1 MTASSI
7 DGPDWLAAEREALS
21 RVDLK
26 ADAQSVGRVEAIADG
41 VAQVSGLPE
50 ARLGELLRFE
60 GGRMGYTLS
69 LEPEAINAAIF
80 DEAEAIGVGSL
91 VATTGEIARVPVGP
105 ALLGRVI
112 DPLGR
117 PLDRN
122 EQIAAEAFHPI
133 ERPAPAII
141 DRDLVSEPV
150 ATGILVVDA
159 LFALGR
165 GQRELI
171 IGDRATGKTSI
182 AVDTIINQKRSDM
195 ICIYVAVGQ
204 RATAVERVVEAA
216 RQFGAPERCVFVVA
230 SAAASAALQWI
241 APFAGFTIGEYFR
254 DRGGHALVIVDDLT
268 KHAATHRE
276 LALLTREP
284 PGREAFPADIF
295 YVHAR
300 LLERAAK
307 LSPELGGGSL
317 TALPIAETD
326 AGNLSAFI
334 PTNLISITDG
344 QIVLD
349 FAPLRRQ
356 SAPRCRCRPEREPS
370 RRQSAGAGVA
380 RGLRAAETRLFA
392 VSRTRDV
399 HALRRHR
406 RYARPRDDRPRRA
419 HPGDARPAPLRH
431 VEASRSGRALVGS
444 VGWRVRWRAGRKSGR
459 GPRARCGA
467 TRRVGAGD
475 GRLGHGDRILRRGGT
490 QKARRGGARARQR
503 GEAAVTERLSDLVA
517 RIGSVRQLSSVIGAM
532 RGIAAARAREAR
544 ERVEGVR
551 AYAST
556 VGAAIGQALA
566 LAEDRGVPSGSRE
579 GRGGHLVIALCAE
592 QGFAGLFNRR
602 VLDVAERL
610 LKADG
615 SHERELVLLGGRG
628 LAAAEERGLEVG
640 WSAAMVAHVDEV
652 GALADRV
659 TEQLYARLE
668 SGRATRVSVV
678 HAAPAMAE
686 IRVVER
692 ALAPFDFE
700 RFPRAKNPSPPII
713 SLAPQILLAELAQEY
728 VFAELC
734 EALTLSL
741 AAENEARLRAM
752 TAAKSNVTKMLEE
765 LIGRSRQLRQEEIT
779 SEIIELGARKARG
792 S

>member
-26 ADAQSVGRVEAIADG
+26 AEAQSVGRVEAIADG

-60 GGRMGYTLS
+60 GGRMGYALS

-91 VATTGEIARVPVGP
+91 VAATGEIARVPVGP

-122 EQIAAEAFHPI
+122 EPIAAEAFHPI

-284 PGREAFPADIF
+284 PGREAFPGDIF

-349 FAPLRRQ
+349 SRLFAANQRPAVDVGLSVSRVGGKAQ
-356 SAPRCRCRPEREPS
+356 AP
-370 RRQSAGAGVA
+370 A
-380 RGLRAAETRLFA
+380 LRAA
-392 VSRTRDV
+392 
-399 HALRRHR
+399 
-406 RYARPRDDRPRRA
+406 
-419 HPGDARPAPLRH
+419 
-431 VEASRSGRALVGS
+431 SGRLRLDYSQFLELEMFTRFGGIADTRVRATIVRGERIRAALAQPRFATLRLVDQVALLSALSDGVFDGALVAKVGEARARVAAQLDALAPETVASVMATGS
-444 VGWRVRWRAGRKSGR
+444 CDAGRTKE
-459 GPRARCGA
+459 
-467 TRRVGAGD
+467 
-475 GRLGHGDRILRRGGT
+475 
-490 QKARRGGARARQR
+490 ARRGGARARQR
-503 GEAAVTERLSDLVA
+503 GEAAVTERLSDVVA

-551 AYAST
+551 AYAAT

-566 LAEDRGVPSGSRE
+566 LAEDRGVPSRVARRPRRPSRH
-579 GRGGHLVIALCAE
+579 RAL
-592 QGFAGLFNRR
+592 RR
-602 VLDVAERL
+602 ARFCGPVQPARARRRRAAPE
-610 LKADG
+610 
-615 SHERELVLLGGRG
+615 GGR
-628 LAAAEERGLEVG
+628 
-640 WSAAMVAHVDEV
+640 
-652 GALADRV
+652 
-659 TEQLYARLE
+659 
-668 SGRATRVSVV
+668 
-678 HAAPAMAE
+678 
-686 IRVVER
+686 
-692 ALAPFDFE
+692 
-700 RFPRAKNPSPPII
+700 
-713 SLAPQILLAELAQEY
+713 
-728 VFAELC
+728 
-734 EALTLSL
+734 
-741 AAENEARLRAM
+741 
-752 TAAKSNVTKMLEE
+752 
-765 LIGRSRQLRQEEIT
+765 IT
-779 SEIIELGARKARG
+779 
-792 S
+792 